1 MQRRQRLHSR
11 HRRNQVSSQVELGQ
25 RGEAG
30 EPARLE
36 VRDLVAREIE
46 HAQLGESRQAVD
58 GSDLMAMHAELRQ
71 RLEARLGATRRRN
84 QGRST
89 YFIKRNQ
96 ELSRCNLGRS
106 AYFIKRNQELS
117 RCNLGR
123 STYLVAVQVEHVE
136 LRQLLEALDGPD
148 CILAEHEHTERGD
161 SFESRDARNPVV
173 VPDERGTQEGA
184 QRALRGH
191 SEGTQGGSQRGTQR
205 ALKEAVK
212 EAVVCA
218 QVEEDEVRQ
227 RVEVADLGDC
237 VVLVV
242 EQPEPLLALQ

>member
-1 MQRRQRLHSR
+1 M
-11 HRRNQVSSQVELGQ
+11 
-25 RGEAG
+25 
-30 EPARLE
+30 
-36 VRDLVAREIE
+36 
-46 HAQLGESRQAVD
+46 
-58 GSDLMAMHAELRQ
+58 
-71 RLEARLGATRRRN
+71 
-84 QGRST
+84 
-89 YFIKRNQ
+89 
-96 ELSRCNLGRS
+96 
-106 AYFIKRNQELS
+106 
-117 RCNLGR
+117 
-123 STYLVAVQVEHVE
+123 QVEHVE

-242 EQPEPLLALQ
+242 EQPKPLLALQ